1 MEPLYTLWR
10 AEANIGR
17 ASAGPGRGGTPR
29 LTSRGRY
36 DMMRVIQKSGR
47 EVFALDDAGRF
58 PRGDMP
64 DGRLAE
70 LVKQGDSEAF
80 AELTERYMSVI
91 RTKVSPFSSGRA
103 EREDLCQ
110 EGLLGLLNAA
120 RTYDPSGGASFR
132 TYAGVCISNRVI
144 MAYRS
149 SAGKKHDPLSDFV
162 SLSEDGAGELQ
173 VPDASADPE
182 ALLTERDGFESVW
195 RTISLLLTPL
205 ERNVLRLYLGGRSY
219 GEIAKKLSVTPKAAD
234 NALQRARFK
243 LRHAKIS

>member
-1 MEPLYTLWR
+1 MDD
-10 AEANIGR
+10 
-17 ASAGPGRGGTPR
+17 
-29 LTSRGRY
+29 TSRFP
-36 DMMRVIQKSGR
+36 SGG
-47 EVFALDDAGRF
+47 LS
-58 PRGDMP
+58 

-70 LVKQGDSEAF
+70 LVQQGDSEAF

-91 RTKVSPFSSGRA
+91 RAKVSPFGSGRA

-120 RTYDPSGGASFR
+120 RTYDPAGRASFR

-162 SLSEDGAGELQ
+162 SLSEDGAERFEAR
-173 VPDASADPE
+173 DDSADPE
-182 ALLTERDGFESVW
+182 ALLTEREGFENIR
-195 RTISLLLTPL
+195 RTIFSLLTPL
-205 ERNVLRLYLGGRSY
+205 ERNVLRLYLGGCSY
-219 GEIAKKLSVTPKAAD
+219 GEIAEKLSVTPKAAD

-243 LRHAKIS
+243 LRNAKIS

>member
-1 MEPLYTLWR
+1 M
-10 AEANIGR
+10 
-17 ASAGPGRGGTPR
+17 
-29 LTSRGRY
+29 
-36 DMMRVIQKSGR
+36 
-47 EVFALDDAGRF
+47 DDTIRF
-58 PRGDMP
+58 PRGGLS

-70 LVKQGDSEAF
+70 LVRQGDSEAF

-91 RTKVSPFSSGRA
+91 RTKVSPFSFGRA

-120 RTYDPSGGASFR
+120 RTYDPSGRASFR

-162 SLSEDGAGELQ
+162 SLSEDGAEQLE
-173 VPDASADPE
+173 VEDNSADPE
-182 ALLTERDGFESVW
+182 ALLTEREGFENIW
-195 RTISLLLTPL
+195 RTISSLLTPL
-205 ERNVLRLYLGGRSY
+205 ERNVLRLYLSGRSY

-243 LRHAKIS
+243 LRNAKIS